1 MKVIT
6 VLTRKG
12 GAGKTTLLRSLVSA
26 ATSEGKKCLALD
38 GDPQKA
44 LLRWSLRL
52 GYKNPL
58 LEVKDLQDPESLEAE
73 TDGAWEEGTTDY
85 VFVDTLGAAGE
96 WADTLAAFSDHLVCP
111 MMLTETD
118 LEITIDTFNWYCG
131 LRERTENP
139 EDLPSFHVVL
149 SRVPSKP
156 SNTMAA
162 VAEKAVQLF
171 PVIHETFM
179 ERKQHA
185 DSDSEGLL
193 QDVAES
199 KRNNPNHII
208 KTHAKYYLE
217 AIEEAK
223 AILSGLIGGQS

>member
-12 GAGKTTLLRSLVSA
+12 GAGKTTLLRALVSA

-44 LLRWSLRL
+44 LLRWSNRL
-52 GYKNPL
+52 NYDNPL
-58 LEVKDLQDPESLEAE
+58 LEVRNLEDAAALEKE
-73 TDGAWEEGTTDY
+73 TDDAWDEGKTDF

-96 WADTLAAFSDHLVCP
+96 WADVLAAFSDHLICP

-131 LRERTENP
+131 LLDRTENP
-139 EDLPSFHVVL
+139 EDLPTFHVVL
-149 SRVPSKP
+149 ARVPSKP
-156 SNTMAA
+156 SKAMLK
-162 VAEKAVQLF
+162 VAEKAVKLF
-171 PVIHETFM
+171 PVIDEMFM

-185 DSDSEGLL
+185 DSDMEGLL
-193 QDVAES
+193 QDVADI
-199 KRNNPNHII
+199 KRKDPNHLIRF
-208 KTHAKYYLE
+208 HAKYFEE

-223 AILSGLIGGQS
+223 EILEGVIGGKK